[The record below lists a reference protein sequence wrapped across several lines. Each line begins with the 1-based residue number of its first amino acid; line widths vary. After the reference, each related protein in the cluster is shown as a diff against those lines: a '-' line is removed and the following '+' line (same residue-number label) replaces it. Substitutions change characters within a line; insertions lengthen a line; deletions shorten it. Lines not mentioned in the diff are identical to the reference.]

1 MQDSTTVKPHIM
13 ERQAYLQRE
22 VAEISA
28 IYRRCFPGHALQLVV
43 EEGDDP
49 ARTEPVV
56 LDAGQA
62 VQPQHLQYHC
72 SPCFS
77 NSFCNAATPPWAVRP
92 RLSTNKLPWRAR

>member
-49 ARTEPVV
+49 ARTDPVV

-62 VQPQHLQYHC
+62 VQPQHLSSQYLGRIDLPGPH
-72 SPCFS
+72 P
-77 NSFCNAATPPWAVRP
+77 AA
-92 RLSTNKLPWRAR
+92 